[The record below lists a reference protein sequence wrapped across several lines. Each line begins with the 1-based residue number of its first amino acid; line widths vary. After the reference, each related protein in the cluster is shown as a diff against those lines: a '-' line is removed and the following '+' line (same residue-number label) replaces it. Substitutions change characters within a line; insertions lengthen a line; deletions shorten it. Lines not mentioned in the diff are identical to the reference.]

1 MSNRKYYVV
10 DPLSQPADGLITFSG
25 GNTNL
30 AFNISENA
38 NEFYVGG
45 SARITF
51 KFRIIDNNA
60 TLEDAG
66 DTYVSPQC
74 GLVGLFSSCDVHNAP
89 TNTLISS
96 VRNMP
101 RLASSLYSVGMADLY
116 DVQTSQQI
124 QGLSNGTDYNSNNV
138 GIYDLASNPT
148 ELQSYSVRP
157 INGCLE
163 QDWYLGS
170 PLMNGNSMKV
180 TLQLASDGNA
190 LTRIQAPTTNY
201 TYELS
206 EVKLVYQTV
215 EGSPEEIKAG
225 RLKSNF
231 VVKYTDMIKSSENRS
246 PSSSEVESAWS
257 SVVNQ
262 SDSVEQSF
270 TFKDYNNYITTIQSD
285 NATTNL
291 QLGLGKVSS
300 IFANFVESI
309 RLNNLTDVDAD
320 SNKTYQILDNN
331 VDPVPYESITFT
343 KGGQLF
349 PYEYNL
355 TSNVEANNYVLAD
368 DYSADRLAQI
378 KKSYLDSIV
387 PYNDNKYQQSSV
399 VNSMFEQQYRP
410 NVPADDCNGKGNG
423 LGSGQLSVL
432 DGSSDFRLENLG
444 IQINSKNTAT
454 FQNTSAFIYAL
465 HEKTIRWNG
474 GMVSVES

>member
-10 DPLSQPADGLITFSG
+10 DPLSQPADQKITFSG

-30 AFNISENA
+30 AFTISENS

-66 DTYVSPQC
+66 DCYVSPQC
-74 GLVGLFSSCDVHNAP
+74 GLLGLFSSCDVHNAP

-138 GIYDLASNPT
+138 GVYDLTANPN

-157 INGCLE
+157 ISGCLE

-170 PLMNGNSMKV
+170 PLMNGNSMKI

-231 VVKYTDMIKSSENRS
+231 VVKYTDMIKQSENRA
-246 PSSSEVESAWS
+246 PSADEVESNWQK
-257 SVVNQ
+257 VVNQ
-262 SDSVEQSF
+262 SGGMEQSF
-270 TFKDYNNYITTIQSD
+270 SFKDYNNYITTIQSD

-291 QLGLGKVSS
+291 QLGIGKVSS
-300 IFANFVESI
+300 IFANFVESSK
-309 RLNNLTDVDAD
+309 LNNLVDVDAD

-331 VDPVPYESITFT
+331 DDPVPYEAITFT
-343 KGGQLF
+343 KNGNLF
-349 PYEYNL
+349 PYEYTL
-355 TSNVEANNYVLAD
+355 SSNVESNNYVLAD
-368 DYSADRLAQI
+368 DYTADRLAQI
-378 KKSYLDSIV
+378 KKSYLDSVV
-387 PYNDNKYQQSSV
+387 PYNDNKYQQGSV
-399 VNSMFEQQYRP
+399 VNSLFEQQYRP
-410 NVPADDCNGKGNG
+410 NVSADDCNGKGNG
-423 LGSGQLSVL
+423 LGTGQLSVL
-432 DGSSDFRLENLG
+432 DGSSDFRLGNFG
-444 IQINSKNTAT
+444 VQINSKNTAT

-465 HEKTIRWNG
+465 HEKTFRWNNG
-474 GMVSVES
+474 LVSVES

>member
-1 MSNRKYYVV
+1 MSNRKYYVI
-10 DPLSQPADGLITFSG
+10 DPLSQPADGKILFSQ
-25 GNTNL
+25 GNSVL
-30 AFNISENA
+30 AFSISENS

-45 SARITF
+45 SARVTF

-60 TLEDAG
+60 TLTDAG

-74 GLVGLFSSCDVHNAP
+74 GLIGLFSSCDVHNAP

-116 DVQTSQQI
+116 DVQTAQQI

-138 GIYDLASNPT
+138 GVYDLAANPT

-157 INGCLE
+157 VNGCLE

-170 PLMNGNSMKV
+170 PLMQGNSMKV

-201 TYELS
+201 TYEIS
-206 EVKLVYQTV
+206 ECKLVYQTV

-231 VVKYTDMIKSSENRS
+231 VVKYTDMIKQSENRA

-262 SDSVEQSF
+262 SDSGEQSF
-270 TFKDYNNYITTIQSD
+270 SFKDYNNYITTIQSD

-300 IFANFVESI
+300 IFANFVESSK
-309 RLNNLTDVDAD
+309 LNNLTDVDAD

-331 VDPVPYESITFT
+331 DDPVPYSAITFT

-349 PYEYNL
+349 PYEYTL
-355 TSNVEANNYVLAD
+355 TSNVETNNYVLSD
-368 DYSADRLAQI
+368 DYTADRLAQI
-378 KKSYLDSIV
+378 KKSYLDSVV
-387 PYNDNKYQQSSV
+387 PYNDNKYQQGSV

-410 NVPADDCNGKGNG
+410 NVSADDCNGKGNG

-432 DGSSDFRLENLG
+432 DGSSDFRVENLG

-454 FQNTSAFIYAL
+454 FENTSAFIYAL
-465 HEKTIRWNG
+465 HEKKLSWNG

>member
-1 MSNRKYYVV
+1 
-10 DPLSQPADGLITFSG
+10 
-25 GNTNL
+25 
-30 AFNISENA
+30 
-38 NEFYVGG
+38 
-45 SARITF
+45 
-51 KFRIIDNNA
+51 
-60 TLEDAG
+60 
-66 DTYVSPQC
+66 
-74 GLVGLFSSCDVHNAP
+74 
-89 TNTLISS
+89 
-96 VRNMP
+96 
-101 RLASSLYSVGMADLY
+101 
-116 DVQTSQQI
+116 
-124 QGLSNGTDYNSNNV
+124 
-138 GIYDLASNPT
+138 
-148 ELQSYSVRP
+148 
-157 INGCLE
+157 
-163 QDWYLGS
+163 
-170 PLMNGNSMKV
+170 MKV

-190 LTRIQAPTTNY
+190 LTKIQNPTSAY

-231 VVKYTDMIKSSENRS
+231 VVKYTDMIKSSENRA
-246 PSSSEVESAWS
+246 PSSDEIESNWQK
-257 SVVNQ
+257 VVNE

-270 TFKDYNNYITTIQSD
+270 RFKDYNNYITTIQSD

-291 QLGLGKVSS
+291 QLGLSKVSS
-300 IFANFVESI
+300 IFANFVESV

-331 VDPVPYESITFT
+331 DDPVPYESITFT
-343 KGGQLF
+343 KGGNLF
-349 PYEYNL
+349 PYEYSL
-355 TSNVEANNYVLAD
+355 SSNVESNNYVLSD
-368 DYSADRLAQI
+368 DYTADRLAQI
-378 KKSYLDSIV
+378 KKSYLDSVV
-387 PYNDNKYQQSSV
+387 PYNDNKFTQASV

-432 DGSSDFRLENLG
+432 DGSSDFRVENLG